1 MKQMKRAEIVNEL
14 CAAIEQDRRSTF
26 KLAQAAGVNYMT
38 LYGWLSGRTANPNI
52 ATLDKVARALGLQ
65 VAFLD
70 GQYRL
75 KPFTTPASAASAAKR
90 ARMALWRLQ

>member
-1 MKQMKRAEIVNEL
+1 MKRAEIVNEL

-26 KLAQAAGVNYMT
+26 NLAQAAGVNYST
-38 LYGWLSGRTANPNI
+38 LYFWLSGRTSNPNI
-52 ATLDKVARALGLQ
+52 ATLDKVARAVGKE

-70 GQYRL
+70 GQWTLR
-75 KPFTTPASAASAAKR
+75 PVTTPASAASAAKR